1 MTSKM
6 QIDAQPEKVKKF
18 YFLEYFYVLL
28 KSVQVYSRRERIFER
43 FLALKQE
50 YQLGESKYKK
60 LTTDDATPPRRIGRY
75 EYTFNQV
82 LSEAEEYE
90 LLVDHGLSV
99 SLTDRGKEA
108 LEKYEIEGSLEFNRF
123 LFQFMERK
131 YHAFRHLLEVCYA
144 ANPEKHGLL
153 IFPIYSAYR
162 LGFERS
168 EVRTSADLQE
178 YFQALKVQLEK
189 YIELHLGKKLSLEYK
204 NKELLSRI
212 SDLLPETPAQPFE
225 ANKYAVILKRV
236 RDFWL
241 QFFLQE
247 LYNYQY
253 PLSTFDIWAYR
264 GKQIGVFH
272 ITEVYP
278 GFRGRVLYPLAILVP
293 STQNE
298 QFQELFAYQDNLR
311 LYLHQP
317 AWENEKF
324 QEEFYDALYNA
335 YLAVHQLNRSYFVS
349 LSSVRER
356 VCYNL
361 KIPEY
366 LFDEYLGYAYRL
378 SFRAKL
384 KIRISLEV
392 DKLPEETKIEYL
404 MRPPV
409 MIDGKY
415 RNIIAIDLA

>member
-1 MTSKM
+1 M

-28 KSVQVYSRRERIFER
+28 KSVQVFSRRERIFER

-50 YQLGESKYKK
+50 YQLGESRYKK
-60 LTTDDATPPRRIGRY
+60 LTTDDNIPPKRIGRY

-82 LSEAEEYE
+82 LAEAEEYE
-90 LLVDHGLSV
+90 LLIDYGLSV

-108 LEKYEIEGSLEFNRF
+108 IDKYEVEGSIAFNRF

-131 YHAFRHLLEVCYA
+131 YHAFRHLLEVCNK

-168 EVRTSADLQE
+168 EIRTSANLQE
-178 YFQALKVQLEK
+178 YFYALQHQLEK
-189 YIELHLGKKLSLEYK
+189 YIELHLGKRLSLQSK
-204 NKELLSRI
+204 NQELLDKL
-212 SDLLPETPAQPFE
+212 SDLLPDTPSQPFE

-278 GFRGRVLYPLAILVP
+278 GFRGRVLYPLSILVTT
-293 STQNE
+293 TQNE
-298 QFQELFAYQDNLR
+298 QFQDLFTYQDNLR

-317 AWENEKF
+317 SWENEKF
-324 QEEFYDALYNA
+324 QDEFYDALYNA
-335 YLAVHQLNRSYFVS
+335 YLVVHQLNGSYFVS

-378 SFRAKL
+378 SFSAKL

-392 DKLPEETKIEYL
+392 DKLPEETKLEYL

-415 RNIIAIDLA
+415 RNIIAIDLV